1 MGFIPMQRDLANIIL
16 KSWKSKMSEK
26 RLAPRL
32 LCFFHRHDQKDFRK
46 KLMYNSNEVYK
57 RSRVFCERLVL
68 GIFLLACMHGF

>member
-1 MGFIPMQRDLANIIL
+1 
-16 KSWKSKMSEK
+16 MSEK

-57 RSRVFCERLVL
+57 RSRVFRERLVL
-68 GIFLLACMHGF
+68 GVLHFSARIYAWILGEDTAWGR